1 MVIGLLVLDL
11 HLPHSRSLKDKR
23 RELNRIRDRVR
34 KKFNA
39 AYAELDFQET
49 WQRSRV
55 GIVTLN
61 SQAGLVEE
69 QLQAVLRDVEQ
80 SFNGEAVVA
89 DLRFF

>member
-1 MVIGLLVLDL
+1 MVIGLLLLDL
-11 HLPHSRSLKDKR
+11 HLPYVRCLKDKR

-49 WQRSRV
+49 WQRSRI

-61 SQAGLVEE
+61 NQRSMVEA

-80 SFNGEAVVA
+80 SFNGETVVA
-89 DLRFF
+89 DLLYY

>member
-1 MVIGLLVLDL
+1 MVIGLLLLDL
-11 HLPHSRSLKDKR
+11 HLPYSRSLKDKR
-23 RELNRIRDRVR
+23 QELNRIRDRVR
-34 KKFNA
+34 KKYNA

-61 SQAGLVEE
+61 SQPGLVEE

>member
-1 MVIGLLVLDL
+1 MVIGLLLLDL

-34 KKFNA
+34 KKYNA

-61 SQAGLVEE
+61 SQPSLVEE
-69 QLQAVLRDVEQ
+69 QLQTVLRDVEQ

>member
-1 MVIGLLVLDL
+1 MIIGLLVLDL
-11 HLPHSRSLKDKR
+11 HLPHARSLKDKR

-39 AYAELDFQET
+39 AYAELDFQEA

-61 SQAGLVEE
+61 SQQKLVEE
-69 QLQAVLRDVEQ
+69 QLRAVFRDVEQ
-80 SFNGEAVVA
+80 VFNGETVVA